1 MNWFYSTERDSEQ
14 QHKPRIASRSEIKS
28 TFEEEGDYLFW
39 IALLIT
45 GDATV
50 SSQSIVNASELSSSG
65 TGVFHDWLIRWAH
78 SATARVAVEEVREV
92 IQASA
97 NRYADLDCT
106 HGDHNVFSNEE
117 IHSLRQVEP
126 HEIIAALDPL
136 ARSVLVLRAV
146 QHASISECA
155 SILGLRR
162 RCVTGAYCHA
172 LRWENK
178 RRCSKPISEAASYS
192 SERPAA
198 DDRVSAWHDKM
209 PALANKANDLTGDAR
224 CR

>member
-1 MNWFYSTERDSEQ
+1 MNWFYSTERESEQ
-14 QHKPRIASRSEIKS
+14 QHKPRIASRSEMKA
-28 TFEEEGDYLFW
+28 TFEEEGEYLFW
-39 IALLIT
+39 ITLLIT

-50 SSQSIVNASELSSSG
+50 ARQSIVNASELSSSG

-78 SATARVAVEEVREV
+78 SATARVAVEKVRGV
-92 IQASA
+92 IQALA
-97 NRYADLDCT
+97 NRYADWDCA
-106 HGDHNVFSNEE
+106 HSDHNVFSNDE
-117 IHSLRQVEP
+117 IQLLRRVDP

-172 LRWENK
+172 LQWENQ
-178 RRCSKPISEAASYS
+178 RRCCRPIMEDASYS
-192 SERPAA
+192 LERSAV
-198 DDRVSAWHDKM
+198 DECVSAWHDKM
-209 PALANKANDLTGDAR
+209 PALANQANDLPGDAR
-224 CR
+224 CQ

>member
-14 QHKPRIASRSEIKS
+14 QHKPRIASRSEIKA

-45 GDATV
+45 GDATDAR
-50 SSQSIVNASELSSSG
+50 QSIVNASELSSSG

-78 SATARVAVEEVREV
+78 SATARVAVEKVREV

-97 NRYADLDCT
+97 NHYADWDCT

-117 IHSLRQVEP
+117 IQLLRQVES

-162 RCVTGAYCHA
+162 RCVTGAYCCA
-172 LRWENK
+172 LQWENQ
-178 RRCSKPISEAASYS
+178 RRCCRSITEDASHSLKRSAVDECVS
-192 SERPAA
+192 S
-198 DDRVSAWHDKM
+198 WHDKM
-209 PALANKANDLTGDAR
+209 PVPANKANDLPGDAR

>member
-14 QHKPRIASRSEIKS
+14 QHKPRIASHSEIKA
-28 TFEEEGDYLFW
+28 TFEEEGEYLFW
-39 IALLIT
+39 ITLLIT

-50 SSQSIVNASELSSSG
+50 ARQSIVNASELSSSG

-78 SATARVAVEEVREV
+78 SATARVAVEKVREV

-97 NRYADLDCT
+97 NRYADWDCT

-117 IHSLRQVEP
+117 IQSLRRVDP
-126 HEIIAALDPL
+126 HEIIDALDPL
-136 ARSVLVLRAV
+136 ARSVLVLRAL

-162 RCVTGAYCHA
+162 RCVTGAYCRA
-172 LRWENK
+172 LQWENQ
-178 RRCSKPISEAASYS
+178 RRCSRPITEDASYS
-192 SERPAA
+192 SERPTV
-198 DDRVSAWHDKM
+198 DDCVSAWPDKM
-209 PALANKANDLTGDAR
+209 PALANQANDLPGDAR
-224 CR
+224 CQ

>member
-1 MNWFYSTERDSEQ
+1 MNWFYSKQRESEQ
-14 QHKPRIASRSEIKS
+14 QHKSRIASRREIKA

-50 SSQSIVNASELSSSG
+50 ARQSIVNASELSSSG

-78 SATARVAVEEVREV
+78 SATARVAVEKVREV

-97 NRYADLDCT
+97 NRYPEWDCA

-117 IHSLRQVEP
+117 IQLLRQLEP

-162 RCVTGAYCHA
+162 RCVTGAYCRA
-172 LRWENK
+172 LQWANQ
-178 RRCSKPISEAASYS
+178 RRCSRPITGTASYS
-192 SERPAA
+192 SERPIV
-198 DDRVSAWHDKM
+198 DDCVSAWHDKM
-209 PALANKANDLTGDAR
+209 PALANEANDLPGDAR